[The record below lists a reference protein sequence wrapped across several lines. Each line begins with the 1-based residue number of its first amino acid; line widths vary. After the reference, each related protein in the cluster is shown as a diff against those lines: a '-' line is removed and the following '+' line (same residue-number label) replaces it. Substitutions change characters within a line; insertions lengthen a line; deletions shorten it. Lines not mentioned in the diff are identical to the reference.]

1 MTIGERIR
9 KLRDR
14 LTLAEFGQLFN
25 QGASNISSIE
35 KGNSNPSFDLA
46 VKICE
51 HFGVSMD
58 WLIRGVDDGMSNI
71 EKYGEKRN
79 NGIGERI
86 KEIRGRQTLDEF
98 CDSIGNIIKTS
109 NLLSIERN
117 DSNPS
122 ITVLMAISDVY
133 NCSLD
138 WLLRGIGSKT
148 IDEIPNFVKEQEIVY
163 QQKYYDLLERHNKVL
178 EDRVAYQSQQIR
190 SGQLQQD
197 K

>member
-1 MTIGERIR
+1 MTTGERIR
-9 KLRDR
+9 ELRGK
-14 LTLAEFGQLFN
+14 LTLEDFSQKFEVSAQ
-25 QGASNISSIE
+25 QISRLENDKSGISPE
-35 KGNSNPSFDLA
+35 LA
-46 VKICE
+46 IKIC
-51 HFGVSMD
+51 
-58 WLIRGVDDGMSNI
+58 
-71 EKYGEKRN
+71 
-79 NGIGERI
+79 
-86 KEIRGRQTLDEF
+86 
-98 CDSIGNIIKTS
+98 
-109 NLLSIERN
+109 
-117 DSNPS
+117 
-122 ITVLMAISDVY
+122 DVY